1 MYKLLLLITL
11 LSGFVA
17 PVQAHDPG
25 LSRASIEL
33 HETGL
38 ALHMVFSRKDIEV
51 LLPMDADHDGTVT
64 TDEFSAVQA
73 ELQQIIMAAIDI
85 RDATG
90 KYQAKSVHIEP
101 ASGDGVK
108 VDIDY
113 GNSNVSGIQ
122 IRIPLIAQLARGHRQ
137 YLTVKDANGNLLAQ
151 HLLDA
156 TSPPVLLG
164 GIGPG
169 RFSIFREY
177 LVQGVWHI
185 WIGFDHILFL
195 LTLLLPAV
203 LVYEKSRWQPRDT
216 LRPAMTDALKM
227 VTAFT
232 IAHSITLVLAVLEIV
247 SLPARLVESV
257 IALSVLITAVNN
269 LRPFLP
275 VSRWMLAFAFGLV
288 HGFGFASVLADLGL
302 PGTALMVSLL
312 GFNLG
317 VEAGQLAIVVLVFPL
332 SALIRHTYLY
342 RSWVFSGGSAAAAL
356 IAMIWMYERIFDYE
370 VIMF

>member
-1 MYKLLLLITL
+1 MYKLLLLIAF
-11 LSGFVA
+11 LSGFVS

-25 LSRASIEL
+25 LSRASVQL

-38 ALHMVFSRKDIEV
+38 VVHMAFARKDIEV
-51 LLPMDADHDGTVT
+51 LLPTDADHDGTVT
-64 TDEFSAVQA
+64 TDELSAVQA
-73 ELQQIIMAAIDI
+73 ELQLIIMAAIDV
-85 RDATG
+85 RDAKG
-90 KYQAKSVHIEP
+90 KYQVKSVHIEP
-101 ASGDGVK
+101 ASGDTVN
-108 VDIDY
+108 VDIYYD
-113 GNSNVSGIQ
+113 NINASAIQ
-122 IRIPLIAQLARGHRQ
+122 IHIPLIAQLARGHRQ
-137 YLTVKDANGNLLAQ
+137 YLAVKDANGNLLAQ
-151 HLLDA
+151 YILDA
-156 TSPPVLLG
+156 TSPPVLLDG
-164 GIGPG
+164 SGPDG
-169 RFSIFREY
+169 FSVFREY
-177 LVQGVWHI
+177 LVEGVWHI

-203 LVYEKSRWQPRDT
+203 LVYEKSRWQSRDK
-216 LRPAMTDALKM
+216 LRPAMTDALKV

-232 IAHSITLVLAVLEIV
+232 VAHSITLVLAVLDVV

-275 VSRWMLAFAFGLV
+275 VSRWVMAFVFGLV

-302 PGTALMVSLL
+302 PGNALIVSLL

-317 VEAGQLAIVVLVFPL
+317 VEAGQLAIVAMIFPL
-332 SALIRHTYLY
+332 SALIRHTHLY

-356 IAMIWMYERIFDYE
+356 IATIWMFERIFGYE